1 MAYRPTARTEAARA
15 AQRERLLEAARGLL
29 AEGGYAAT
37 GVVVVAER
45 AGVATGSVY
54 RHFASRQELLAAVFQ
69 HVAGHELDAVRE
81 AVREAVRAQRG
92 AAEQLRVLVEV
103 FSHRA
108 LRAPR
113 TAWALLA
120 EPVDPLVQ
128 TERLAYRRGYLAL
141 AREAI
146 AEGVAT
152 GELPPQEPSLSAAAV
167 VGAIGE
173 ALLGPLSPVG
183 ALSPAEP
190 PHPSAAPSPSTAA
203 DQAATSPKTPRD
215 PAAETLAV
223 QALVALCLRAVG
235 ATAVAVTATAAA
247 AIAAN
252 AVEPHTPLRPTT
264 TRDRTAP

>member
-1 MAYRPTARTEAARA
+1 MAYRPTARTEATRI

-37 GVVVVAER
+37 GVVAVAER

-81 AVREAVRAQRG
+81 AVHTRTG
-92 AAEQLRVLVEV
+92 AAERLRALVEV
-103 FSHRA
+103 FSRRA

-128 TERLAYRRGYLAL
+128 IERLAYRRGYLGL
-141 AREAI
+141 AAEAI
-146 AEGVAT
+146 AAGVDS
-152 GELPPQEPSLSAAAV
+152 GELPAQDPSLSAAAV

-173 ALLGPLSPVG
+173 ALLGPLSPV
-183 ALSPAEP
+183 AEP
-190 PHPSAAPSPSTAA
+190 AGAEAVVTAI
-203 DQAATSPKTPRD
+203 T
-215 PAAETLAV
+215 E
-223 QALVALCLRAVG
+223 LCLRAVG
-235 ATAVAVTATAAA
+235 APAGV
-247 AIAAN
+247 
-252 AVEPHTPLRPTT
+252 HPTT
-264 TRDRTAP
+264 TATTATPSTPATMPTPTRQDRP